1 VRVARDVHDG
11 VVAVRIR
18 DGGRLGWIQRSVA
31 VVVHVHGPAGESRL
45 ARAVRA
51 VGVQVVE
58 HRSRDGGAL
67 RVAEVRAGEA
77 GSGRDAHARISAA
90 GRRGARPGGLALLAD
105 GVGARLYARDR
116 VGAVAR
122 GGRARLAR
130 VADAVAVV
138 IHVDGPAGEAVLAG
152 AARAVL
158 VGVAEDGPRH
168 ARGAPGPEVL
178 AGRVGSRGEALGV
191 VAGARLGAGPAG
203 LGYLAHTEGAR
214 ANVRDRVAP
223 VRGGD
228 RRGLAWVERSV
239 VVVVHVD
246 APAGETRLSA
256 VAQAVG
262 VQVLE
267 LGPAHVA
274 GRRVAE
280 VALGDGRPGCER
292 HVRVRAAARMGA
304 HVAGERLLAHGVRAR
319 LHAGDRV
326 GAARI
331 RCGVRLARVAQS
343 VAVVV

>member
-77 GSGRDAHARISAA
+77 GSGRDAHARISAD

-105 GVGARLYARDR
+105 GVGARLYAGDR

-138 IHVDGPAGEAVLAG
+138 IHVDGPAGE
-152 AARAVL
+152 
-158 VGVAEDGPRH
+158 
-168 ARGAPGPEVL
+168 
-178 AGRVGSRGEALGV
+178 
-191 VAGARLGAGPAG
+191 
-203 LGYLAHTEGAR
+203 
-214 ANVRDRVAP
+214 
-223 VRGGD
+223 
-228 RRGLAWVERSV
+228 
-239 VVVVHVD
+239 
-246 APAGETRLSA
+246 TRLSA

-267 LGPAHVA
+267 LVPADVA

-280 VALGDGRPGCER
+280 VALGDGGPGCEC

-304 HVAGERLLAHGVRAR
+304 HVAGERLLAHGVGAG
-319 LHAGDRV
+319 LHA
-326 GAARI
+326 
-331 RCGVRLARVAQS
+331 
-343 VAVVV
+343 